1 MKTLTIHHQRRFAA
15 KKKKK
20 KNQIPQLQ
28 RILIFLSFSS
38 LSENFLDGSRLL
50 PVGICASITTISPP
64 GPAMTVVFASFS
76 LDAAVSVRGIHP
88 GVRCRCRHLPLVG
101 LERRAGCRLQTVKG
115 KRNKRRNKKKK
126 KIEF

>member
-15 KKKKK
+15 K

-38 LSENFLDGSRLL
+38 LSENLLDGSRAL
-50 PVGICASITTISPP
+50 PLGICASVTTISPP

-76 LDAAVSVRGIHP
+76 LDAAVSVHSVHP
-88 GVRCRCRHLPLVG
+88 GVRCRRRLPLIG
-101 LERRAGCRLQTVKG
+101 LERQAGCCLQTVKG
-115 KRNKRRNKKKK
+115 KRNKKRNRKRLS
-126 KIEF
+126 FYSCAFS